1 MRRLWDAYA
10 FPGFRPRPT
19 VRGVFGDPK
28 ARVITLERRSKKR
41 SAAAVVERSLGW
53 YDRRTRQ
60 VRDLSCGDTRI
71 YLEFEVRRVQ
81 CRRCGKVKRERLEFL
96 ADNPFY
102 TKRFAH
108 YVGRRCRS
116 TTIKDLAKELH
127 LDWDTVKT
135 LEKQYMR
142 AQLAKAGT
150 PGPKAIGIDEISIR
164 KGHTYRIVVSDLLR
178 RRPIWFGG
186 EDRSEKSMA
195 MFYQQ
200 LGPKKS
206 RGIRLA
212 VMDMWKPFRNVTN
225 THAPQAA
232 ILFDKFHVM
241 RHLGEALDKVR
252 KAEYAR
258 LSGRDR
264 SFIKGQKYTLL
275 SHRENL
281 TPAGRQNLRKL
292 LAANKRLNTAYLL
305 KESFGQLWD
314 YEREGWA
321 RRFFDNWR
329 ASLKWQRLEPYEKFA
344 EMIDR
349 HWDGIAAYCKPEN
362 KVSLGFV
369 EGLNNKIRVIQRR
382 AYGLRDEE
390 YLRLKILTCMLP
402 EL

>member
-1 MRRLWDAYA
+1 M
-10 FPGFRPRPT
+10 
-19 VRGVFGDPK
+19 
-28 ARVITLERRSKKR
+28 
-41 SAAAVVERSLGW
+41 
-53 YDRRTRQ
+53 
-60 VRDLSCGDTRI
+60 
-71 YLEFEVRRVQ
+71 
-81 CRRCGKVKRERLEFL
+81 KRERLDFL

-102 TKRFAH
+102 TKRFAY

-116 TTIKDLAKELH
+116 MTIKDLARELK
-127 LDWDTVKT
+127 LDWDSVKT
-135 LEKQYMR
+135 LEKQYMC

-164 KGHTYRIVVSDLLR
+164 KGQTYRIVVSDLIR
-178 RRPIWFGG
+178 KRPIWFGG

-195 MFYQQ
+195 LFYDW
-200 LGPKKS
+200 LADRKS
-206 RGIRLA
+206 GGIRLA
-212 VMDMWKPFRNVTN
+212 VMDMWKPFRNVTIAR
-225 THAPQAA
+225 APQAA
-232 ILFDKFHVM
+232 ILFDKFHIM
-241 RHLGEALDKVR
+241 RHLGNALDKVR
-252 KAEYAR
+252 KSEYKR
-258 LSGRDR
+258 LAGRDR

-281 TPAGRQNLRKL
+281 NLEGRKSLKKL
-292 LAANKRLNTAYLL
+292 LAANRRINKAYLL

-314 YEREGWA
+314 YQTEGWA
-321 RRFFDNWR
+321 RRFFENWR
-329 ASLKWQRLEPYEKFA
+329 ASLKWQRLAPYEQFA

-390 YLRLKILTCMLP
+390 YLRLKVLTCMLP